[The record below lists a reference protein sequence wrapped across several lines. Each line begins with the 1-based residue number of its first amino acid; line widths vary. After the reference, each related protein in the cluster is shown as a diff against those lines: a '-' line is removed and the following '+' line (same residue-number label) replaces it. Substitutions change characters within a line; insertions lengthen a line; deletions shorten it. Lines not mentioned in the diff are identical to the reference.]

1 MEPDSIGIESHPTL
15 LLVAAIVLLIPGVI
29 ALSVPRTVQRMAQRS
44 YEANRFSR
52 LLPFSRF
59 AFAVQFPPAMRALGV
74 ACAVVGILF
83 LVLWLLT
90 LGATGPL

>member
-52 LLPFSRF
+52 LLPFSRLRLRF
-59 AFAVQFPPAMRALGV
+59 NSPPR
-74 ACAVVGILF
+74 CAR
-83 LVLWLLT
+83 
-90 LGATGPL
+90 